1 MESTVSNIGF
11 SHFIAQSDFLGKTI
25 LVILIGMSIVSW
37 TLIIIKGVAGWRRKR
52 HSKEFLQFFWNAT
65 SLDTVRHEIQTHG
78 IKCPFSHLT
87 AHAQHAQ
94 EHHAHYGAAKLSEA
108 GTQRE
113 FVVRTMRMVMDED
126 AGRLENGLTV
136 LATIGSTAP
145 FIGLFGTVWGIYNA
159 LINIS
164 ASGSGTLDKVA
175 GPVGEALIMTG
186 IGLAVAIP
194 AVIGYNWL
202 IRSNNVLM
210 SKLDTF
216 ANELLTFL
224 TTGKLYSINSEPSET
239 DMASPVIHNIKRG

>member
-1 MESTVSNIGF
+1 M
-11 SHFIAQSDFLGKTI
+11 
-25 LVILIGMSIVSW
+25 
-37 TLIIIKGVAGWRRKR
+37 
-52 HSKEFLQFFWNAT
+52 HSMT
-65 SLDTVRHEIQTHG
+65 
-78 IKCPFSHLT
+78 
-87 AHAQHAQ
+87 Q
-94 EHHAHYGAAKLSEA
+94 EHHVHYGAAKLSEA
-108 GTQRE
+108 GTQQE
-113 FVVRTMRMVMDED
+113 FVIRTMRMVMDED
-126 AGRLENGLTV
+126 AARLENGLTV

-164 ASGSGTLDKVA
+164 ASGAGTLDKVA

-202 IRSNNVLM
+202 VRSNNVLM

-224 TTGKLYSINSEPSET
+224 TTGKLYSINSEPT
-239 DMASPVIHNIKRG
+239 DMASPVVHNIKRG